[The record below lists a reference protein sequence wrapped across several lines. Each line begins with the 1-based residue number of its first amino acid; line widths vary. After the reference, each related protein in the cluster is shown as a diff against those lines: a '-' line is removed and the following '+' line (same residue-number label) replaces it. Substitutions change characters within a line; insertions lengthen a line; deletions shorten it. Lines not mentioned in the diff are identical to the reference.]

1 MAVIY
6 LAVTIV
12 GAQSR
17 GFAEAAENGGIAFA
31 QIAQYYFGGIGLFI
45 LAATIT
51 LACLKT
57 AVGLITSCSETFAA
71 LFPNGP
77 KYRSWAI
84 IFSLMS
90 LLFSNL
96 GLSSIIKFS
105 IPVLMFLYPLSIV
118 LILLALLGGLFKH
131 SRSVYLCTIIFTLFG
146 AVYDLLRTLPEG
158 LRQPLHLDLV
168 IDAVGGILPL
178 ASLGLGW
185 IVPSII
191 GLVVGIIIYNIK
203 KK

>member
-17 GFAEAAENGGIAFA
+17 GAMEAAENGGIAFA

-71 LFPNGP
+71 LFPSGP

-84 IFSLMS
+84 IQLNVTAFFKPRLKHNNQVFCSCAYVFIS
-90 LLFSNL
+90 ACNHAY
-96 GLSSIIKFS
+96 SSCT
-105 IPVLMFLYPLSIV
+105 
-118 LILLALLGGLFKH
+118 
-131 SRSVYLCTIIFTLFG
+131 SRRFI
-146 AVYDLLRTLPEG
+146 
-158 LRQPLHLDLV
+158 
-168 IDAVGGILPL
+168 
-178 ASLGLGW
+178 
-185 IVPSII
+185 
-191 GLVVGIIIYNIK
+191 
-203 KK
+203 